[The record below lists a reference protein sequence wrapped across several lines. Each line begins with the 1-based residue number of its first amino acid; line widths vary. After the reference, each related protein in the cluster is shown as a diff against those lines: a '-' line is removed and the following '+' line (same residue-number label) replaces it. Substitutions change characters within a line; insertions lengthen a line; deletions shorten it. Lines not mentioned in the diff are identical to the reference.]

1 MKKLIWGFALLV
13 AVCCG
18 VWLAVLWRWQATG
31 HDMTAE
37 DFAIYLVLLPLIVF
51 GLVLALRWAWRGA
64 GARQAARAAAAAT
77 GAAAAGGGAASGAA
91 AGNGTARA
99 VGNEEAQRHATAQLL
114 SAHLLCAGGDSPQAL
129 LEAGGAGKPLP
140 KLDRLLQNAE
150 GLPVMS
156 ARISE
161 LALDELKASLPPLQ
175 TRLQARLRSGAA
187 TAPADSGA
195 APAAPPL
202 PPDHVQRA
210 LAALQVP
217 LLQALQS
224 LRPWEDRFTDA
235 VQPSM
240 IRVLL
245 SCPAWW
251 TDAERQ
257 LAEAWARL
265 LLAPE
270 EAGTGDEDGEDAARH
285 DVQAIAAQRFA
296 IDCRA
301 LGPVELWAEADRRL
315 QMLRRDRRPDV
326 LLLAACHSDLS
337 DEAIALLESQRRLFL
352 PGQQPKGQIPGEA
365 AAVLVLAPADW
376 PAAPDADKPPVH
388 LHRPALMKRDKA
400 IEAGG
405 SVSSEVLAEVLATAL
420 SAARLPTDQVAAV
433 VCDADQHTPRGTE
446 LFGATLKALPHLD
459 PAEQLCMT
467 GSITG
472 HGEAGALMVVA
483 TAAARAQ
490 ADQKPCLGLALGDS
504 HWRLAL
510 LARPH
515 AAQAA
520 PAAS

>member
-1 MKKLIWGFALLV
+1 MKKIVWGLALLV
-13 AVCCG
+13 AVCCA

-37 DFAIYLVLLPLIVF
+37 DFAIYLVLLPLVVF
-51 GLVLALRWAWRGA
+51 SLVLALRWAWRGA
-64 GARQAARAAAAAT
+64 ESRQAARAAAAAAALAE
-77 GAAAAGGGAASGAA
+77 GASAGASSSRAAGGASGS
-91 AGNGTARA
+91 
-99 VGNEEAQRHATAQLL
+99 EEAQRHATAQLL

-161 LALDELKASLPPLQ
+161 LALDELKAQLPQ
-175 TRLQARLRSGAA
+175 LQARLRRRTS
-187 TAPADSGA
+187 APADME
-195 APAAPPL
+195 APASPL

-210 LAALQVP
+210 LAALQTP
-217 LLQALQS
+217 LRQAMQS
-224 LRPWEDRFTDA
+224 LQPWQDRFTEADH
-235 VQPSM
+235 PSVL
-240 IRVLL
+240 RLLL

-251 TDAERQ
+251 TDAERE

-265 LLAPE
+265 LLTPDQNEDE
-270 EAGTGDEDGEDAARH
+270 EQGGQAA
-285 DVQAIAAQRFA
+285 AALRLSA
-296 IDCRA
+296 ECRA

-315 QMLRRDRRPDV
+315 QMLRRDKRADV

-337 DEAIALLESQRRLFL
+337 AEAIALLESQRRLFS
-352 PGQQPKGQIPGEA
+352 PGQQPKGQIPSEA

-376 PAAPDADKPPVH
+376 PAAPEADKPPIH

-400 IEAGG
+400 IEAAG
-405 SVSSEVLAEVLATAL
+405 SVSSQVLGEVLSIALA
-420 SAARLPTDQVAAV
+420 AARLSTDQVAAV

-446 LFGATLKALPHLD
+446 LFGTTLKALPHLD
-459 PAEQLCMT
+459 PADHLCMT

-483 TAAARAQ
+483 AAAARAQ
-490 ADQKPCLGLALGDS
+490 ADQRPCLGLALGDS

-510 LARPH
+510 LARPPAQ
-515 AAQAA
+515 AAQATT
-520 PAAS
+520 